1 MIYQYHLRYWQ
12 SSVIFRT
19 TLINFQEFFKLF
31 ILYSFFKKF
40 IALEINKKKKRD
52 QYLSYGIKYNRSS
65 DKDWY
70 KW

>member
-1 MIYQYHLRYWQ
+1 MNAGDQYQYHLRYWQ

-52 QYLSYGIKYNRSS
+52 
-65 DKDWY
+65 
-70 KW
+70 